1 MLAWFKRLFRW
12 RKIAEKKESSFI
24 DLTADEILT
33 HLSILRYN
41 NFLLSGA
48 VMPSYDLQIIPK
60 AGFKRTQWIDDE
72 DGEVIPVAAISA
84 SSEVLFSLFM
94 ELIDLVSEKYADV
107 FLETSHKIDRIG
119 HCRELYRR
127 RIDVPVLKSIL
138 YDFENLLM
146 TDGCSGIVILDKKT
160 RKELQFTEHKVL
172 YFYNWQVV
180 EQQLFSILARYNIC
194 EDSKLLIIEEAE
206 HVHQSTDPQE
216 EEFKRLATAI
226 AAEL

>member
-48 VMPSYDLQIIPK
+48 VMPSYDLQI
-60 AGFKRTQWIDDE
+60 
-72 DGEVIPVAAISA
+72 IPVAAISA